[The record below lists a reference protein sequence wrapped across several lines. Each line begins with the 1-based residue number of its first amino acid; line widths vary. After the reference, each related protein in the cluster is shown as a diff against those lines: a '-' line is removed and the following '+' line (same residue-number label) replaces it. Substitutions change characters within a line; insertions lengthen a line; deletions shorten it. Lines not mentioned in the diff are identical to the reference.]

1 MEMKHIVLPV
11 IEIRQQ
17 IGKFYIGKI
26 TARKIVD
33 LTFSDV
39 RRLTEERDV
48 ESYLGIQRLLN
59 KARAKEIQEYV
70 RNIDATFPTGI
81 LLSIDSENVIYDEE
95 ASVLKISFPEDT
107 SPAKILDGQ
116 HRVACF
122 MDIETGKAI
131 EENCLF
137 KQGAETVP
145 FELVVTIFVGLDI
158 AEQANI
164 FATVNIK
171 QTKVSKSLVLKISKH
186 IQRQEARRKRHM
198 KSPLL

>member
-48 ESYLGIQRLLN
+48 ESYLGIQRPLN

-95 ASVLKISFPEDT
+95 KYIRPE
-107 SPAKILDGQ
+107 
-116 HRVACF
+116 
-122 MDIETGKAI
+122 
-131 EENCLF
+131 
-137 KQGAETVP
+137 
-145 FELVVTIFVGLDI
+145 
-158 AEQANI
+158 NI
-164 FATVNIK
+164 F
-171 QTKVSKSLVLKISKH
+171 
-186 IQRQEARRKRHM
+186 
-198 KSPLL
+198 P